1 MIQLVFFQSELLQNQ
16 ITCNTSWKG
25 EHSSPVRRQGFFQ
38 KRLGRGR
45 VQTQPPASLE
55 GLWILFPLPPSC

>member
-25 EHSSPVRRQGFFQ
+25 EHS
-38 KRLGRGR
+38 KENTA
-45 VQTQPPASLE
+45 VQ
-55 GLWILFPLPPSC
+55 